1 MEVHKDIAK
10 SVTDWQPL
18 FEKEFSKEYMER
30 LNEFLTEERKINKI
44 FPPKNLVFNAF
55 SHCSV
60 QNCKVV
66 ILGQDPYHGEGQ
78 AHGLSFSVPEGIKI
92 PPSLRNIYKELE
104 ADLGIEPRNSG
115 NLTCWAEQGVLL
127 LNASLTVR
135 AHEAG
140 SHQGKGWERF
150 TDECIRYISENGSK
164 IVFMLWGN
172 FAISKKSLIDGSKH
186 CILTST
192 HPSPFSAHR
201 GFLGSK
207 PFSKCNSYLR
217 QNGKTEISW

>member
-1 MEVHKDIAK
+1 MEVHKEIAE
-10 SVTDWQPL
+10 SVTDWQPV
-18 FEKEFSKEYMER
+18 FEQEFAKNYMDDLR
-30 LNEFLTEERKINKI
+30 EFLTKERKINKI
-44 FPPKNLVFNAF
+44 FPPKKLVFNAF
-55 SHCSV
+55 TKCSV
-60 QNCKVV
+60 KNCKVV
-66 ILGQDPYHGEGQ
+66 ILGQDPYHGDGQ

-104 ADLGIEPRNSG
+104 SDMGVKPRASGDLSGWAD
-115 NLTCWAEQGVLL
+115 QGVLL

-150 TDECIRYISENGSK
+150 TDECIKYLSLKGSN

-172 FAISKKSLIDGSKH
+172 FAISKKTLIDERKH
-186 CILTST
+186 LVLTST

-207 PFSKCNSYLR
+207 PFSKCNNYLL
-217 QNGKTEISW
+217 QQGEKEISW